1 MVMGLL
7 DSYNTSMKTDPILEK
22 NPKLDPYIALRF
34 SDFRFFVTVKILMTM
49 ALQFQSVIVGWHI
62 YSITHDPLSL
72 GLIGLVEILP
82 NFAVTLFA
90 GHFADLYDR
99 KKIVFSCLFVL
110 LLCSLGLFYT
120 SAFVNVNKQ
129 VWFLYCI
136 IAVSGFARG
145 IVSPSLFS
153 ILTECVPKEHY
164 VNSTSWHSTLWQI
177 AFMLGA
183 GGSGF
188 LFSAISYRVYLVI
201 TLFIILAITAFIFIT
216 PKPHLTKADEKAPM
230 LDSIKSGVKFVFS
243 SQIFLGAISLDLFAV
258 LFGGAV
264 ALLPIYANDILKVG
278 PQGLGFLKAAPSLGS
293 FIMAAVVVHW
303 PPVRDTGKKLLW
315 AVFGFGICMIIF
327 GISRNYYLSI
337 FILAIS
343 GACDNI
349 SVVVRGTIMQSLIPS
364 DMKGKV
370 YAVNSIFI
378 GSSNEIGAFES
389 GVAAKLMGVVPSV
402 VFGGTMTLFVVLFTA
417 LKAPKL
423 KNLNFLEKEPSK
435 L

>member
-1 MVMGLL
+1 
-7 DSYNTSMKTDPILEK
+7 
-22 NPKLDPYIALRF
+22 
-34 SDFRFFVTVKILMTM
+34 M

-72 GLIGLVEILP
+72 GLIGLVEIIP

-99 KKIVFSCLFVL
+99 KKIVYSCLSVL
-110 LLCSLGLFYT
+110 LLCSLALYHT
-120 SAFVNVNKQ
+120 AYYVTVDKQ
-129 VWFLYCI
+129 VWLLYCV
-136 IAVSGFARG
+136 IAMSGFARG
-145 IVSPSLFS
+145 IIAPSLFS

-164 VNSTSWHSTLWQI
+164 VNSTSWHSTLWQV

-188 LFSAISYRVYLVI
+188 LFSAISYNVYLVI
-201 TLFIILAITAFIFIT
+201 TAFIILAMIAFHFIS
-216 PKPHLTKADEKAPM
+216 PKPHLNKADAKAPM

-293 FIMAAVVVHW
+293 FLMAALIVHY
-303 PPVRDTGKKLLW
+303 PPVKDTGKKLLW
-315 AVFGFGICMIIF
+315 AVMGFGICMIVF
-327 GISRNYYLSI
+327 GISKNYYLSI
-337 FILAIS
+337 FILAVS

-349 SVVVRGTIMQSLIPS
+349 SVVVRGTIMQSLIPA

-402 VFGGTMTLFVVLFTA
+402 VFGGTMTLLVVLFTA
-417 LKAPKL
+417 LKAPNL
-423 KNLNFLEKEPSK
+423 KNLNFLEKEQSN

>member
-1 MVMGLL
+1 
-7 DSYNTSMKTDPILEK
+7 MKNDQF
-22 NPKLDPYIALRF
+22 PKLDPYISLKF
-34 SDFRFFVTVKILMTM
+34 PDFRFFVAVKILMTM
-49 ALQFQSVIVGWHI
+49 ALQFQAVIVGWHV

-72 GLIGLVEILP
+72 GLIGLVEIIP
-82 NFAVTLFA
+82 NFSVTLFA

-99 KKIVFSCLFVL
+99 KKIVFSCLSAL
-110 LLCSLGLFYT
+110 LLCSLGLYFT
-120 SAFVNVNKQ
+120 SYHVAVTEQ
-129 VWFLYCI
+129 LYLLYGI

-145 IVSPSLFS
+145 IISPSLFS
-153 ILTECVPKEHY
+153 ILTECVPKEHF

-183 GGSGF
+183 GASGF
-188 LFSAISYRVYLVI
+188 LFSAISYNVYLVI
-201 TLFIILAITAFIFIT
+201 SFFVIAAMVAFYFIS
-216 PKPHLTKADEKAPM
+216 PKPHLTKNDMKAPM
-230 LDSIKSGVKFVFS
+230 FNSIKSGVKFVFS

-293 FIMAAVVVHW
+293 FLMAAIVVYW
-303 PPVRDTGKKLLW
+303 PPIRNTGKKLLF

-327 GISRNYYLSI
+327 GISKNFYLSI
-337 FILAIS
+337 FVLALS
-343 GACDNI
+343 GAFDNI
-349 SVVVRGTIMQSLIPS
+349 SVVVRGTIMQSMIPA

-389 GVAAKLMGVVPSV
+389 GLAAKVMGVVPSV
-402 VFGGTMTLFVVLFTA
+402 VFGGTMTLLVVIFTYF
-417 LKAPKL
+417 KAPKL
-423 KNLNFLEKEPSK
+423 KNLNFIDNP
-435 L
+435 

>member
-1 MVMGLL
+1 
-7 DSYNTSMKTDPILEK
+7 MKTDPILDK
-22 NPKLDPYIALRF
+22 FPKLDPYIALRF
-34 SDFRFFVTVKILMTM
+34 PDFRFFVTVKILMTM

-72 GLIGLVEILP
+72 GLIGLVEIIP
-82 NFAVTLFA
+82 NFSVTLFA

-99 KKIVFSCLFVL
+99 KKIVFSCLAVL
-110 LLCSLGLFYT
+110 FFCSLGLFYT
-120 SAFVNVNKQ
+120 SSFVHISKQ
-129 VWFLYCI
+129 VWLLYSI
-136 IAVSGFARG
+136 ITVSGFARG
-145 IVSPSLFS
+145 IIAPSMFS

-188 LFSAISYRVYLVI
+188 LFSAISYRTYLVI
-201 TLFIILAITAFIFIT
+201 TFFILFAIAAFYFIS
-216 PKPHLTKADEKAPM
+216 PKPHLNKADEKAPM
-230 LDSIKSGVKFVFS
+230 LESIRSGVKFVFS

-264 ALLPIYANDILKVG
+264 ALLPIYANDILRVG

-293 FIMAAVVVHW
+293 FMMAAAVVHW
-303 PPVRDTGKKLLW
+303 PPVKNTGKKLLW

-327 GISRNYYLSI
+327 GISKNYYLSL
-337 FILAIS
+337 FILALS
-343 GACDNI
+343 GAFDNI
-349 SVVVRGTIMQSLIPS
+349 SVVVRGTIMQSLVPA

-370 YAVNSIFI
+370 YSVNSIFI

-389 GVAAKLMGVVPSV
+389 GLAAKLMGVVPSV

-423 KNLNFLEKEPSK
+423 KNLNFLDKDHANV
-435 L
+435 

>member
-1 MVMGLL
+1 MNV
-7 DSYNTSMKTDPILEK
+7 DPIKAKL
-22 NPKLDPYIALRF
+22 PKLDPYIALRF
-34 SDFRFFVTVKILMTM
+34 PDFRFFVTVKILMTM

-72 GLIGLVEILP
+72 GLIGLVEIIP
-82 NFAVTLFA
+82 NFSVTLFA

-99 KKIVFSCLFVL
+99 KKIVFSCLMVL
-110 LLCSLGLFYT
+110 FFCSLGLFYT
-120 SAFVNVNKQ
+120 SAFVNVQKQ
-129 VWFLYCI
+129 VVLLYCI
-136 IAVSGFARG
+136 IALSGFARG
-145 IVSPSLFS
+145 IVAPSMFS

-188 LFSAISYRVYLVI
+188 LFSAISYHTYLVI
-201 TLFIILAITAFIFIT
+201 TVFMLLAMGAFYFIS
-216 PKPHLTKADEKAPM
+216 PKPHLMKGDEKAPM
-230 LDSIKSGVKFVFS
+230 MESIKSGVKFVFS

-293 FIMAAVVVHW
+293 FIMAAIVVHW
-303 PPVRDTGKKLLW
+303 PPVKDTGKKLLA

-327 GISRNYYLSI
+327 GISKNYYLSL
-337 FILAIS
+337 FILALS
-343 GACDNI
+343 GAFDNI
-349 SVVVRGTIMQSLIPS
+349 SVVVRGTIMQSLVPP

-370 YAVNSIFI
+370 YSVNSIFI

-389 GVAAKLMGVVPSV
+389 GLAAKLMGVVPSV

-423 KNLNFLEKEPSK
+423 KNLNFLDKDHSN

>member
-1 MVMGLL
+1 
-7 DSYNTSMKTDPILEK
+7 MKNDKFPKLA
-22 NPKLDPYIALRF
+22 KLDPYIALKF
-34 SDFRFFVTVKILMTM
+34 PDFRFFVLVKILMTM

-72 GLIGLVEILP
+72 GLIGLIEIVP
-82 NFAVTLFA
+82 NFSVTLFA

-99 KKIVFSCLFVL
+99 KKIVFTCLGALF
-110 LLCSLGLFYT
+110 LCSLGLYYT
-120 SAFVNVNKQ
+120 SYHVELSQQ
-129 VWFLYCI
+129 VWPLYGI
-136 IAVSGFARG
+136 IAMSGFARG
-145 IVSPSLFS
+145 IISPSLFS
-153 ILTECVPKEHY
+153 IMTECVPKEHY

-188 LFSAISYRVYLVI
+188 LFSSISYKVYLVI
-201 TLFIILAITAFIFIT
+201 TVFILLAMIALYFIS
-216 PKPHLTKADEKAPM
+216 PKPHLTKNDAKAPM
-230 LDSIKSGVKFVFS
+230 LDSIKSGIKFVFS

-293 FIMAAVVVHW
+293 FIMAAIVVHW
-303 PPVRDTGKKLLW
+303 PPVKDTGKKLLW

-327 GISRNYYLSI
+327 GISKNYYLSL
-337 FILAIS
+337 FILALS
-343 GACDNI
+343 GAFDNI
-349 SVVVRGTIMQSLIPS
+349 SVVVRGTIMQSLIPP

-389 GVAAKLMGVVPSV
+389 GLAAKLMGVVPSV
-402 VFGGTMTLFVVLFTA
+402 VFGGTMTLFVVLFTSF
-417 LKAPKL
+417 KAPKL
-423 KNLNFLEKEPSK
+423 KNLHFLEKEPPN

>member
-1 MVMGLL
+1 MRN
-7 DSYNTSMKTDPILEK
+7 DNF
-22 NPKLDPYIALRF
+22 PKLDPYIALKF
-34 SDFRFFVTVKILMTM
+34 PDFRFFVAVKILMTM
-49 ALQFQSVIVGWHI
+49 ALQFQAVIVGWHV

-72 GLIGLVEILP
+72 GLIGLVEIIP
-82 NFAVTLFA
+82 NFSVTLFA

-99 KKIVFSCLFVL
+99 KKIVFSCLTAL
-110 LLCSLGLFYT
+110 LFCSLGLFYT
-120 SAFVNVNKQ
+120 SYHVNVTHQ
-129 VWFLYCI
+129 LYLLYGI

-145 IVSPSLFS
+145 IIAPSLFS
-153 ILTECVPKEHY
+153 ILTECVPKEHF

-183 GGSGF
+183 GASGF
-188 LFSAISYRVYLVI
+188 LFSAISYHAYLI
-201 TLFIILAITAFIFIT
+201 ITAFVILAMIVFHFIS
-216 PKPHLTKADEKAPM
+216 PKPHLRKNDVKAPM
-230 LDSIKSGVKFVFS
+230 FDSIKSGIKFVFS

-293 FIMAAVVVHW
+293 FLMAAIVVYW
-303 PPVRDTGKKLLW
+303 PPIRNTGKKLLL

-327 GISRNYYLSI
+327 GISKNFYLSI
-337 FILAIS
+337 FVLALS
-343 GACDNI
+343 GAFDNI
-349 SVVVRGTIMQSLIPS
+349 SVVVRGTIMQSLIPV

-389 GVAAKLMGVVPSV
+389 GLAARLMGVVPSV
-402 VFGGTMTLFVVLFTA
+402 IFGGTMTLFVVIFTA
-417 LKAPKL
+417 FKAPKL
-423 KNLNFLEKEPSK
+423 KNLNFIDKPDC
-435 L
+435 

>member
-1 MVMGLL
+1 M
-7 DSYNTSMKTDPILEK
+7 SIDPIK
-22 NPKLDPYIALRF
+22 VKFPKLDPYIALRF
-34 SDFRFFVTVKILMTM
+34 PDFRFFVTVKILMTM

-62 YSITHDPLSL
+62 YSITRDPLSL
-72 GLIGLVEILP
+72 GLIGLVEIIP
-82 NFAVTLFA
+82 NFSVTLFA

-99 KKIVFSCLFVL
+99 KKIVFSCLAVL

-120 SAFVNVNKQ
+120 SYFINIDKQ
-129 VWFLYCI
+129 VWFLYGI
-136 IAVSGFARG
+136 IALSGFARG
-145 IVSPSLFS
+145 IVAPSLFS
-153 ILTECVPKEHY
+153 IMTECVPKEHY

-177 AFMLGA
+177 AFMIGA

-188 LFSAISYRVYLVI
+188 LFSAISYKTYMVI
-201 TLFIILAITAFIFIT
+201 TVFVLLAMFAFYFIS
-216 PKPHLTKADEKAPM
+216 PKPHLTKGDEKAPM
-230 LDSIKSGVKFVFS
+230 LDSIKSGVKFVFNN
-243 SQIFLGAISLDLFAV
+243 QIFLGAISLDLFAV

-264 ALLPIYANDILKVG
+264 ALLPIFANDILKVG

-293 FIMAAVVVHW
+293 FLMAAIVVHY
-303 PPVRDTGKKLLW
+303 PPVKDTGKKLLW

-327 GISRNYYLSI
+327 GLSTNYYLSL
-337 FILAIS
+337 FILALS
-343 GACDNI
+343 GAFDNI
-349 SVVVRGTIMQSLIPS
+349 SVVVRGTIMQSLIPA

-370 YAVNSIFI
+370 YSVNSIFI

-417 LKAPKL
+417 WKAPKL
-423 KNLNFLEKEPSK
+423 KNLNFLDKDHAN